1 MEKNK
6 IKIIILSSMIGIIFL
21 STVISTVVTTI
32 SNENKKDNNDNLIMV
47 NNVLQ
52 DITVDSD
59 DDINL
64 QDENEV
70 IGTIEIPKLELSAP
84 IKEGIEQEILA
95 NSIGHF
101 NNSSIW
107 DGNVCLASHN
117 RGDSVKH
124 YFDRINELV
133 NGDTIIYKTKL
144 GERSYQVFQIKEIEN
159 TDWSITENKTK
170 DKNTITL
177 VTCITNQPEKRFC
190 VIAEEKIN

>member
-59 DDINL
+59 DDIDL

-70 IGTIEIPKLELSAP
+70 IGTLEIPKLELSAP
-84 IKEGIEQEILA
+84 IKEGIEQ
-95 NSIGHF
+95 
-101 NNSSIW
+101 
-107 DGNVCLASHN
+107 
-117 RGDSVKH
+117 
-124 YFDRINELV
+124 
-133 NGDTIIYKTKL
+133 
-144 GERSYQVFQIKEIEN
+144 
-159 TDWSITENKTK
+159 
-170 DKNTITL
+170 
-177 VTCITNQPEKRFC
+177 
-190 VIAEEKIN
+190 

>member
-6 IKIIILSSMIGIIFL
+6 IKIIILSSIIGTIFL
-21 STVISTVVTTI
+21 STVISTVVTTM
-32 SNENKKDNNDNLIMV
+32 SNENKTDNNDNLIMV

-59 DDINL
+59 DDIDL

-70 IGTIEIPKLELSAP
+70 IGTLEIPKLELSAP

-144 GERSYQVFQIKEIEN
+144 GERSYQVIQTKEIEN

>member
-59 DDINL
+59 DDIDL

-70 IGTIEIPKLELSAP
+70 IGTLEIPKLELSAP

-144 GERSYQVFQIKEIEN
+144 GERSYQVIQTKEIEN

>member
-59 DDINL
+59 DDIDL

-70 IGTIEIPKLELSAP
+70 IGTLEIPKLELSAP

-133 NGDTIIYKTKL
+133 NGDKIIYKTKL
-144 GERSYQVFQIKEIEN
+144 GERSYQVIQTKEIEN

>member
-6 IKIIILSSMIGIIFL
+6 IKIIILSSMIGTIFL

-59 DDINL
+59 DDIDL

-70 IGTIEIPKLELSAP
+70 IGILEIPKLELSAP

-133 NGDTIIYKTKL
+133 NGDKIIYKTKL
-144 GERSYQVFQIKEIEN
+144 GERSYQVIQTKEIEN

-177 VTCITNQPEKRFC
+177 VTCITNQPEKRLC

>member
-6 IKIIILSSMIGIIFL
+6 IKIIILSSIIGTIFL

-59 DDINL
+59 DDIVL

-70 IGTIEIPKLELSAP
+70 IGTLEIPKLELSAP

>member
-59 DDINL
+59 DDIDL

-70 IGTIEIPKLELSAP
+70 IGILEIPKLELSAP

>member
-59 DDINL
+59 DDIDL

-70 IGTIEIPKLELSAP
+70 IGILEIPKLELSAP

-133 NGDTIIYKTKL
+133 NGDKIIYKTKL
-144 GERSYQVFQIKEIEN
+144 GERSYQVIQTKEIEN

-190 VIAEEKIN
+190 VISEEKIN

>member
-52 DITVDSD
+52 DITVDTD
-59 DDINL
+59 DDIDL

-70 IGTIEIPKLELSAP
+70 IGTLEIPKLELSAP

-144 GERSYQVFQIKEIEN
+144 GERSYQVIQTKEIEN

>member
-59 DDINL
+59 DDIDL
-64 QDENEV
+64 QYENEV
-70 IGTIEIPKLELSAP
+70 IGTLEIPKLELSAP

-144 GERSYQVFQIKEIEN
+144 GERSYQVIQTKEIEN

>member
-59 DDINL
+59 DDIVL

-70 IGTIEIPKLELSAP
+70 IGTLEIPKLELSAP

>member
-59 DDINL
+59 DDIDL

-70 IGTIEIPKLELSAP
+70 IGTLEIPKLELSAP

-133 NGDTIIYKTKL
+133 NGDTIIYKTKS
-144 GERSYQVFQIKEIEN
+144 GERSYQVIQTKEIEN

>member
-21 STVISTVVTTI
+21 STVISTVVITI

-59 DDINL
+59 DDIDL

-70 IGTIEIPKLELSAP
+70 IGTLEIPKLELSAP

-144 GERSYQVFQIKEIEN
+144 GERSYQVIQTKEIEN

>member
-59 DDINL
+59 DDIDL

-70 IGTIEIPKLELSAP
+70 IGTLEIPKLELSAP

-144 GERSYQVFQIKEIEN
+144 GERSYQVIQTKEIEN

-177 VTCITNQPEKRFC
+177 VTCITNHPEKRFC

>member
-59 DDINL
+59 DDIDL

-70 IGTIEIPKLELSAP
+70 IGTLEIPKLELSAP

-144 GERSYQVFQIKEIEN
+144 GERSYQVFQIKKIEN

>member
-59 DDINL
+59 DDIDL

-70 IGTIEIPKLELSAP
+70 IGTLEIPKLELSAP

-144 GERSYQVFQIKEIEN
+144 GERSYQVIQTKEIEN

-190 VIAEEKIN
+190 VIAEEKFN

>member
-6 IKIIILSSMIGIIFL
+6 IKIIILSSIIGTIFL
-21 STVISTVVTTI
+21 TTVISTVVTTI
-32 SNENKKDNNDNLIMV
+32 SNENKRDNNDNLIMV

-59 DDINL
+59 DDIDL

-70 IGTIEIPKLELSAP
+70 IGTLEIPKLELSAP

-144 GERSYQVFQIKEIEN
+144 GERSYQVIQTKEIEN

>member
-6 IKIIILSSMIGIIFL
+6 IKIIILSSMIGTIFL

-59 DDINL
+59 DDIVL

-70 IGTIEIPKLELSAP
+70 IGTLEIPKLELSAP

-144 GERSYQVFQIKEIEN
+144 GERSYQVIQTKEIEN

>member
-59 DDINL
+59 DDIDL

-70 IGTIEIPKLELSAP
+70 IGTLEIPKLELSAP

-144 GERSYQVFQIKEIEN
+144 GERSYQVIQTKEIEN
-159 TDWSITENKTK
+159 TDWSITEKKTK

>member
-59 DDINL
+59 DDIDL

-70 IGTIEIPKLELSAP
+70 IGTLEIPKLELSAP

>member
-6 IKIIILSSMIGIIFL
+6 IKIIILSSMIGTIFL

-59 DDINL
+59 DDIVL

-70 IGTIEIPKLELSAP
+70 IGTLEIPKLELSAP

>member
-59 DDINL
+59 DDIDL

-70 IGTIEIPKLELSAP
+70 IGTLEIPKLELSAP

-133 NGDTIIYKTKL
+133 NGDKIIYKTKL
-144 GERSYQVFQIKEIEN
+144 GERSYQVIQTKEIEN

-177 VTCITNQPEKRFC
+177 VTCITNHPEKRFC

>member
-59 DDINL
+59 DDIDL

-70 IGTIEIPKLELSAP
+70 IGTLEIPKLELSAP

-107 DGNVCLASHN
+107 NGNVCLASHN

-144 GERSYQVFQIKEIEN
+144 GERSYQVIQTKEIEN

>member
-6 IKIIILSSMIGIIFL
+6 IKIIILSSIIGTIFL
-21 STVISTVVTTI
+21 TTVISTVVTTI

-59 DDINL
+59 DDIDL

-70 IGTIEIPKLELSAP
+70 LGTLEIPKLELSAP

-144 GERSYQVFQIKEIEN
+144 GERSYQVIQTKEIEN

>member
-59 DDINL
+59 DDIDL

-70 IGTIEIPKLELSAP
+70 IGTLEIPKLELSAP

-190 VIAEEKIN
+190 VIAEEKFN

>member
-59 DDINL
+59 DDIDL

-70 IGTIEIPKLELSAP
+70 IGILEIPKLELSAP

-144 GERSYQVFQIKEIEN
+144 GERSYQVIQTKEIEN

>member
-6 IKIIILSSMIGIIFL
+6 IKIIILSSIIGTIFL
-21 STVISTVVTTI
+21 TTVISTVVTTI

-59 DDINL
+59 DDIDL

-70 IGTIEIPKLELSAP
+70 IGILEIPKLELSAP

-144 GERSYQVFQIKEIEN
+144 GERSYQVIQTKEIEN

>member
-47 NNVLQ
+47 NNILQ

-59 DDINL
+59 DDIDL

-70 IGTIEIPKLELSAP
+70 IGTLEIPKLELSAP

>member
-59 DDINL
+59 DDIDL

-70 IGTIEIPKLELSAP
+70 IGTLEIPKLELLAP

-133 NGDTIIYKTKL
+133 NGDKIIYKTKL
-144 GERSYQVFQIKEIEN
+144 GERSYQVIQTKEIEN